1 MKSTALRGLTPG
13 KWLSPFYDTA
23 RRFLGISPATVDA
36 YLAKGATARM
46 EGKVITLSAP
56 DGTQHVA
63 TVRAM
68 HRSKAAAWVNK
79 FNERSHVP
87 A

>member
-1 MKSTALRGLTPG
+1 MSKSTAVRGLTFS

-36 YLAKGATARM
+36 YLAKGATAKM
-46 EGKVITLSAP
+46 DGNVIALAAP
-56 DGTQHVA
+56 DGAQHVA
-63 TVRAM
+63 TVRAW
-68 HRSKAAAWVNK
+68 HKSKAAAWVNK
-79 FNERSHVP
+79 FNERSH